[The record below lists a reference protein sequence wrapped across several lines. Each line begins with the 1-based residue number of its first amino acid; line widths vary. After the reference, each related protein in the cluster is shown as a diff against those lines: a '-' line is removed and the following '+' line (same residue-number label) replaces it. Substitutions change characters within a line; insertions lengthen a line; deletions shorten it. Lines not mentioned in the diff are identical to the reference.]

1 MIELGVN
8 AAILFGFVG
17 AIVVGIG
24 AYQFGH
30 YERVRRRSVALSQA
44 SWFAPVVAV
53 PPIAASLGVADFF
66 LSEISVAGLGALF
79 PAIWP
84 VAGVGLFTYAQVETY
99 AAAEAIRHHPDVTAF
114 DDDSD
119 EDEGEDGN
127 EDGDSDSD
135 EDSDNDLVYR
145 KSDYYRSW
153 WTLVERHHPHALT
166 ASLAAFPFLSMAA
179 LVLMLRPNVG
189 VRLAGVASFSLALY
203 DLVLLGVV
211 AGGTYRMTDD
221 EEAAQVDRLVARRD
235 AECQQADRR

>member
-1 MIELGVN
+1 MTKLGAN
-8 AAILFGFVG
+8 TAILFGVAG

-30 YERVRRRSVALSQA
+30 YERVRRRAVALSRS

-53 PPIAASLGVADFF
+53 PPIAAGLAVADFF
-66 LSEISVAGLGALF
+66 LSEIAISGLGVLF

-84 VAGVGLFTYAQVETY
+84 VAGIGLFTYAQVETY

-114 DDDSD
+114 DNDSD
-119 EDEGEDGN
+119 RDSDS
-127 EDGDSDSD
+127 DGDSDSG
-135 EDSDNDLVYR
+135 DLVYR

-179 LVLMLRPNVG
+179 LVLILSPRLG
-189 VRLAGVASFSLALY
+189 VRLAGTASFALALY

-221 EEAAQVDRLVARRD
+221 EEAAQVDRFVARRD
-235 AECQQADRR
+235 AECQQSECR